1 MTTIVQNSNGFT
13 HFSDGKY
20 SGQDCPMSMRSSSR
34 PTQTVFDTSALFAR
48 VDIPHWTGKST
59 THINIGDMNVD

>member
-20 SGQDCPMSMRSSSR
+20 SGQDCPMSMRSSSC
-34 PTQTVFDTSALFAR
+34 PAQTIFDTSALFAR
-48 VDIPHWTGKST
+48 VDIPRWTGKST
-59 THINIGDMNVD
+59 THINIGDMNSD